1 MACTSHFWAAESFRT
16 YQPSLEKETL
26 FVGRSWKASP
36 ADASRDSGIMVSQV
50 SLKDSIA
57 ILRETHYSQSKITD
71 LEIFLASVFLC
82 LNVGMDYNCD
92 LAEV

>member
-1 MACTSHFWAAESFRT
+1 
-16 YQPSLEKETL
+16 
-26 FVGRSWKASP
+26 
-36 ADASRDSGIMVSQV
+36 MVSQV